1 MGMVEAGWAGVAKA
15 EVGGVGAVK
24 AEAGWEMCWVAAAA
38 TPAS

>member
-1 MGMVEAGWAGVAKA
+1 MVEAGWAGVAKA
-15 EVGGVGAVK
+15 EVGWAGARK